1 MCHGFDLTCHRLVF
15 TPTNPLTVSELL
27 EGPSD
32 LQDATFSHDGQ
43 LLTLVA
49 ASAFRQTATAMGD
62 SSSSKG
68 SQKQGADKM
77 ESCSLSSGASEEA
90 VADADGDDGMQRWH
104 IYLFYLYCLNRS
116 HVFCSEFPMQS
127 IPPCLHTLRPTRW

>member
-1 MCHGFDLTCHRLVF
+1 MCTPHRLVF
-15 TPTNPLTVSELL
+15 TPTNQLTVSELL

-32 LQDATFSHDGQ
+32 LQDATFSNDGQ

-49 ASAFRQTATAMGD
+49 ASAFGQTATAMGD

-77 ESCSLSSGASEEA
+77 ESRSLSSGASEEA
-90 VADADGDDGMQRWH
+90 VADADGDDGMQCRQ
-104 IYLFYLYCLNRS
+104 ICF
-116 HVFCSEFPMQS
+116 
-127 IPPCLHTLRPTRW
+127 I